1 VNRIVIATVLV
12 SLEVLANGAYSA
24 ESAESAGADS
34 AKASN
39 LEMTIRRFFSSQ
51 SDYEAGDLITRSQ
64 VMELQGYLRKTR
76 RRGAASH
83 PLILQR
89 VLPDDCRFTKL
100 FYSKNAR
107 DVLRAAAQKLGGYE
121 DLKALTKST
130 DKYTQL
136 VQTVNVGSVDAV
148 VKLAESA
155 SKGRTTATKNGADK
169 QRRSKRIIYTV
180 EEFLNAVNVVPA
192 AKILADEQLQSA
204 Q

>member
-24 ESAESAGADS
+24 ESAGADS

-39 LEMTIRRFFSSQ
+39 LEMTIRRFFNSQ
-51 SDYEAGDLITRSQ
+51 SGYEAGDLITRSQ

-76 RRGAASH
+76 RRAAASH

-100 FYSKNAR
+100 FYTKNAS

-121 DLKALTKST
+121 DLKALTKPT
-130 DKYTQL
+130 GKYTQL
-136 VQTVNVGSVDAV
+136 VQAVNSGSADAV
-148 VKLAESA
+148 VKLAESI
-155 SKGRTTATKNGADK
+155 SKARTTTTENGAGK
-169 QRRSKRIIYTV
+169 QRRNKRTIYTV
-180 EEFLNAVNVVPA
+180 EDFLNAVNVAPA
-192 AKILADEQLQSA
+192 AKIPADEQLPSVQ
-204 Q
+204 